1 MKYLDNLSERNQTI
15 VGWVLTVLVVAG
27 VVLAL
32 VLTH

>member
-1 MKYLDNLSERNQTI
+1 MKYLDNLSEKNQTI